1 MPHHDRAYLLSNIV
15 LWPLERLFFRTFRRV
30 MLHDRSGRILEV
42 GVGTGKN
49 LPYYDYQRV
58 QLTGVDLSE
67 GLLSRARR
75 LAMRLHL
82 PVELRPMDAERL
94 QFPDGTFD
102 FVVCTFVLC
111 SVPHPIQVLQEMA
124 RVMKSGGRVLMLE
137 HVLSRNPRL
146 ARLENWMGAHMTRDT
161 VAIIAQSGLLLVSD
175 EKLMLGDIIRQLECR
190 VHSSSEV

>member
-1 MPHHDRAYLLSNIV
+1 V
-15 LWPLERLFFRTFRRV
+15 
-30 MLHDRSGRILEV
+30 
-42 GVGTGKN
+42 
-49 LPYYDYQRV
+49 
-58 QLTGVDLSE
+58 
-67 GLLSRARR
+67 
-75 LAMRLHL
+75 
-82 PVELRPMDAERL
+82 
-94 QFPDGTFD
+94 PD
-102 FVVCTFVLC
+102 
-111 SVPHPIQVLQEMA
+111 PNQVLEEMA